1 MYLLFT
7 TNDPS
12 GKTVFHLK
20 INPEADPLG
29 QVFHNIYQMLLGFTL
44 KVGTVPTGREA
55 GKFCSQN
62 RVAWLLCTLLRLEE
76 GPLNSLKAAPKTI
89 SVLYP
94 ARPKCP

>member
-20 INPEADPLG
+20 ISPEAEPLR
-29 QVFHNIYQMLLGFTL
+29 QVFHNIYQMLLGFTF
-44 KVGTVPTGREA
+44 KVGTVPHGARSWEVLFSEPGGLA
-55 GKFCSQN
+55 
-62 RVAWLLCTLLRLEE
+62 ALHPAE
-76 GPLNSLKAAPKTI
+76 PLNSLKAAPKTV
-89 SVLYP
+89 SVQYP